1 MHFCCLYPPSV
12 LLCQGSPRRLNRQ
25 THLVVIAGAE
35 EDVGSCGVPL
45 HQAHF
50 AGMAHQLFPEGCE
63 VLGQQL
69 LGDVPDFNLSGET
82 RPKGSVSWH
91 PLATLSNK
99 TGSAPQKGQGKSLCI
114 YLSFSGEAA
123 GAPQRDR
130 GFPKV
135 LQPKQRLEMGPGF
148 WESVPS

>member
-1 MHFCCLYPPSV
+1 MS
-12 LLCQGSPRRLNRQ
+12 GSPSRLNRQ

-50 AGMAHQLFPEGCE
+50 RAWPTSWPLSHQKAVRFLVSSCLGMSQILICQNMTQG
-63 VLGQQL
+63 G
-69 LGDVPDFNLSGET
+69 
-82 RPKGSVSWH
+82 VSWH
-91 PLATLSNK
+91 PCNPEQQNWQC
-99 TGSAPQKGQGKSLCI
+99 PQKGQGKSLCI

-135 LQPKQRLEMGPGF
+135 FQPKQGLEMSPGF
-148 WESVPS
+148 WESVPSLTCR